1 MFASRFLALVLA
13 VWAFALPASAQ
24 QLDLFGDAATTTM
37 TNTATGLFSQQGVG
51 EGAVTATLDGWASTG
66 TTPVIIDTANAATT
80 DTYTA
85 YDTGATANVDYY
97 VRSNNTLTIQ
107 NSASNV
113 LNQFSTDSTAMTDI
127 LGTGGVTLANGEI
140 AIAQQSLAEG
150 TTDANMN
157 LPSLEPTD
165 GAGLSNLVISNSAI
179 GAGNVIT
186 LPTSPISPPS

>member
-1 MFASRFLALVLA
+1 MQSSRLFALVLTWLVLA
-13 VWAFALPASAQ
+13 MPASAQ

-37 TNTATGLFSQQGVG
+37 TNTATGLFTQQAVG
-51 EGAVTATLDGWASTG
+51 EGAVTATLDAWATTG

-85 YDTGATANVDYY
+85 YDATATANVDYY
-97 VRSNNTLTIQ
+97 VRSNNTVTLS

-113 LNQFSTDSTAMTDI
+113 LNQFSTDATAMTDL
-127 LGTGGVTLANGEI
+127 LGAGVTLANGQI
-140 AIAQQSLAEG
+140 AIAQQALAEG
-150 TTDANMN
+150 TSGATLN

-165 GAGLSNLVISNSAI
+165 GSGLSNLTITNSAI

-186 LPTSPISPPS
+186 MPTTPLNP